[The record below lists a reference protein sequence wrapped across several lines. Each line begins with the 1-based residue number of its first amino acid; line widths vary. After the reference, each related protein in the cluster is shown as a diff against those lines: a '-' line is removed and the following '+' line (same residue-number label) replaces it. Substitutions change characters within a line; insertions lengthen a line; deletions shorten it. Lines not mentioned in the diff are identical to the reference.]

1 MTTAPMRRRN
11 AASFPWLRAAA
22 FAGVTYLACS
32 ALGFYP
38 AAVPPVIAIVTGV
51 LGLLAPGIG
60 VLLAVVA
67 IGVPL
72 AAGDIVAGALFLV
85 LGFGCI
91 QYLSD
96 SQGRAFLVISLAFA
110 ATVLRAEWG
119 VAVLAG
125 YLLGASEGAV
135 AAFVACLLI
144 QGTGLLLGAR
154 SLGTLAIGGT
164 ARIVDLT
171 ALAKLEDPLKF
182 AWFLP
187 ALNRADPA
195 ALLAAVT
202 SAKHI
207 GLLALQ
213 PLLWAGAAATAG
225 LLRRPAGDPRRRV
238 MALAAAAAG
247 TALLAALSIG
257 ASAAL
262 AGPLSVASLAV
273 AGGVSLVVALVGVAA
288 SEWVFTPEQ
297 PVAAK
302 SSADSDDADVD
313 ELLRMI
319 SSAEEELAS
328 KHTVV
333 QTVLITD
340 MKSFSR
346 LTQELGSTE
355 TAKLVQRHRD
365 LLLPVIGRH
374 GGKGKPTGGDGLL
387 AAFAAPADALA
398 AAVEMQQALDGYNSS
413 RPGEEAVLVR
423 AGVASGEVV
432 LDNGGKPFLGD
443 ALNLAARVMG
453 LADGGQVFTTGLDA
467 AAAGDL
473 PFGSKDHGG
482 FRLKNIALPVDIVE
496 VFWAVGQHAHAPD
509 QEGDSGQT

>member
-1 MTTAPMRRRN
+1 
-11 AASFPWLRAAA
+11 
-22 FAGVTYLACS
+22 
-32 ALGFYP
+32 
-38 AAVPPVIAIVTGV
+38 
-51 LGLLAPGIG
+51 
-60 VLLAVVA
+60 
-67 IGVPL
+67 
-72 AAGDIVAGALFLV
+72 
-85 LGFGCI
+85 
-91 QYLSD
+91 
-96 SQGRAFLVISLAFA
+96 
-110 ATVLRAEWG
+110 
-119 VAVLAG
+119 
-125 YLLGASEGAV
+125 
-135 AAFVACLLI
+135 
-144 QGTGLLLGAR
+144 
-154 SLGTLAIGGT
+154 
-164 ARIVDLT
+164 
-171 ALAKLEDPLKF
+171 
-182 AWFLP
+182 
-187 ALNRADPA
+187 
-195 ALLAAVT
+195 
-202 SAKHI
+202 
-207 GLLALQ
+207 
-213 PLLWAGAAATAG
+213 
-225 LLRRPAGDPRRRV
+225 
-238 MALAAAAAG
+238 
-247 TALLAALSIG
+247 
-257 ASAAL
+257 
-262 AGPLSVASLAV
+262 
-273 AGGVSLVVALVGVAA
+273 LVGVAA